1 MRALPLAVLA
11 CALAAQPAGVA
22 AKKVAAKIEPA
33 STPTPAIDAPF
44 IAKSLVLAPER
55 LAGFELRD
63 ATDYPGQP
71 LLGVSLNYV
80 HGDLPEMTLH
90 LFVYPIG
97 RVPRE
102 QALARVMQEV
112 REGIGARLGQSPDG
126 RVDYGEETSLDLGR
140 VEKDGS
146 LRPEPAPAPVPS
158 PAGEVEDEDARVSAV
173 FAQVEAALSPQLG
186 RELPLQLAFDGRSMD
201 SVAFAFYRGL
211 YVFKGRATI
220 NVGVVPA
227 ETLHRVARRAM
238 AMLVPAIEVRNT
250 GSCTKREIQVDT
262 KAGEDAMQD
271 QLLRGMAASHLR
283 GQLENCAA
291 TLDATV
297 PPGMRALPLEFP
309 PGTWQ
314 PS

>member
-1 MRALPLAVLA
+1 MKLLSLAVLA
-11 CALAAQPAGVA
+11 CALAALPAGVA
-22 AKKVAAKIEPA
+22 AKKVAVKIET
-33 STPTPAIDAPF
+33 SSPTPDADAPF

-55 LAGFELRD
+55 VAGFELRG

-71 LLGVSLNYV
+71 LLGVSLNYA
-80 HGDLPEMTLH
+80 HADLPEMTLH

-97 RVPRE
+97 RVTRE
-102 QALARVMQEV
+102 QALAQVMREV
-112 REGIGARLGQSPDG
+112 REGIDMRLGQSLDG

-140 VEKDGS
+140 VEEDGS
-146 LRPEPAPAPVPS
+146 LRPESAPAAVPP
-158 PAGEVEDEDARVSAV
+158 PAEGDENARVLAV
-173 FAQVEAALSPQLG
+173 FAQADDDLSPQRG

-211 YVFKGRATI
+211 YLFKGRATV

-238 AMLVPAIEVRNT
+238 AVLVPAIEVRNT
-250 GSCTKREIQVDT
+250 GSCTKLEIQVDT
-262 KAGEDAMQD
+262 KGSEDAMQE

-283 GQLENCAA
+283 GELENCAA
-291 TLDATV
+291 ELDATV
-297 PPGMRALPLEFP
+297 PLGMRALPLEFP

-314 PS
+314 QP